1 MLKQA
6 ITVVLL
12 TLVLFYFDTSQIFA
26 QDRSGERDTFFLNK
40 KRGLLGKLGNSISRG
55 DPSTELVETANP
67 FLSYAGRSVRLIRI
81 LSLGFERN
89 IYDTTNFNNSFG
101 VIIANAIHKN
111 TKEKIIRNN
120 LFFKSGSV
128 INPYLLADNERH
140 LRDLT
145 YIQDAR
151 IMIEPVVG
159 STDLVDVIVI
169 TKDVFSIGGNASVN
183 GVDKFQLSLREENAG
198 GSGSKIELSTFYDRF
213 RNPKYGYGTE
223 IIKRNI
229 EGSFIDLKMGYQNYH
244 NAFNSGRLEE
254 IYWYANFEKPLVSV
268 YIPWI
273 GGLDLALN
281 QTSNVYLQ
289 DSLYKS
295 DYQYRF
301 FNLDGWFGYNF
312 GSKKVVT
319 QTNSNPLRKLIT
331 MRAFKLKFD
340 LQPGK
345 NQNNYDYNYADIS
358 GVLMAFNLFKQKLY
372 RTNFI
377 YGFGRSEDVPEGFSA
392 SVTGGFTDKNRKSRS
407 YFGVDLLHT
416 HFNKEGFFN
425 TYTFRLGGF
434 TYKNKWEDVD
444 FLLNLEHFTQLRRLS
459 RNWLNRNFYS
469 LGFTKQINTEL
480 NSPLVLR
487 SQFGIPYHQNGEIK
501 ADFRGTMR
509 GETVFF
515 NMKKYWGF
523 RLAPF
528 LFGDLSV
535 LTPSN
540 LSFNKSDLYSAFGAG
555 IRTRNENL
563 VFGTIELRSFFF
575 PRPVPGMKGFK
586 IEISSNLRFKYSNTF
601 VRKPDFIIPN

>member
-1 MLKQA
+1 MVKQA
-6 ITVVLL
+6 LTIVFL
-12 TLVLFYFDTSQIFA
+12 TLVLFYVDTSQIFA

-40 KRGLLGKLGNSISRG
+40 KKGLLGKLGNSISRG

-67 FLSYAGRSVRLIRI
+67 FLSYSGRSVRLIRI

-89 IYDTTNFNNSFG
+89 IYDTTDFNNSFG

-140 LRDLT
+140 LRNLT

-169 TKDVFSIGGNASVN
+169 TKDVFSIGGNANIS

-198 GSGSKIELSTFYDRF
+198 GSGSKMELSTFYDRF

-229 EGSFIDLKMGYQNYH
+229 GGSFIDLKMGYQNYRS
-244 NAFNSGRLEE
+244 AFNSGRQEE

-273 GGLDLALN
+273 GGLDLSLN
-281 QTSNVYLQ
+281 QTSNVYLK

-295 DYQYRF
+295 DFQYRF

-312 GSKKVVT
+312 GSDKVAT

-331 MRAFKLKFD
+331 MRGFKLKFD
-340 LQPGK
+340 QQPEK
-345 NQNNYDYNYADIS
+345 NLNNYDYNYADIS

-392 SVTGGFTDKNRKSRS
+392 SVIGGITDKNKRPRS
-407 YFGVDLLHT
+407 YYGIDLLHT
-416 HFNKEGFFN
+416 HFNKEGFFS

-434 TYKNKWEDVD
+434 TNKNKWEDVD
-444 FLLNLEHFTQLRRLS
+444 FLLNLEHFTQLKRLS

-469 LGFTKQINTEL
+469 LGFTKQLNTEL
-480 NSPLVLR
+480 NSPLILR
-487 SQFGIPYHQNGEIK
+487 SQFGIPYHQNGDIK
-501 ADFRGTMR
+501 ADFRGTIR

-535 LTPSN
+535 LTPTN
-540 LSFNKSDLYSAFGAG
+540 LSLNKSDLYSAFGAG

-563 VFGTIELRSFFF
+563 VFGTIELRSYYF